1 MPAKPR
7 KIVRKP
13 DAAAP
18 SLTATARGTLA
29 VIGLGNWGTALA
41 HAALRLRPENGLT
54 LREVVVRTRP
64 AAASLRG
71 SQTRS
76 GLPIRTPTR
85 TWNEA
90 ALDAEFLWLCVPD
103 DAIEAACAELVGRKA
118 DLRGQIVLHASGARE
133 SALLRPALE
142 AGARI
147 ASVHPVMS
155 FPTRAAVPLQGL
167 LYGVE
172 TADATARRRLFAM
185 LRTLGGDPFA
195 IAPGSKHLYH
205 AAGTLASPLLVS
217 AFTAAAETARLA
229 GIAPAAA
236 AKMAAVLAGATLQN
250 IEQRGAAQSFS
261 GPFARGDAG
270 TIKLHLQALAAHPVL
285 AGVYRALALQAL
297 EALPVRERES
307 IAALLRAP
315 QKKSQRRR
323 VNAGAQS
330 L

>member
-1 MPAKPR
+1 M
-7 KIVRKP
+7 
-13 DAAAP
+13 
-18 SLTATARGTLA
+18 ATARGTLA

-41 HAALRLRPENGLT
+41 HAAARLRPEHGLT
-54 LREVVVRTRP
+54 LREVVVR
-64 AAASLRG
+64 RG
-71 SQTRS
+71 ESSTSRNR
-76 GLPIRTPTR
+76 LPIRI
-85 TWNEA
+85 WNEA

-103 DAIEAACAELVGRKA
+103 DAIESACAELVRRKP
-118 DLRGQIVLHASGARE
+118 DLRGQVVLHASGARE
-133 SALLRPALE
+133 SALLLPARQ

-172 TADATARRRLFAM
+172 TADATAHRRLFAM

-229 GIAPAAA
+229 GLAPAAA
-236 AKMAAVLAGATLQN
+236 AKMAAVLAGATLAN
-250 IEQRGAAQSFS
+250 IQHRGAAQSFS

-270 TIKLHLQALAAHPVL
+270 TIKLHLEALAAHPVL
-285 AGVYRALALQAL
+285 DRVYRALALQAL
-297 EALPVRERES
+297 EALPVRERQS

>member
-1 MPAKPR
+1 M
-7 KIVRKP
+7 
-13 DAAAP
+13 
-18 SLTATARGTLA
+18 RGGVA

-41 HAALRLRPENGLT
+41 HALAGARPGAGIALREI
-54 LREVVVRTRP
+54 VVRKAHP
-64 AAASLRG
+64 FKKRG
-71 SQTRS
+71 Q
-76 GLPIRTPTR
+76 LPVK
-85 TWNEA
+85 TWEAA
-90 ALDAEFLWLCVPD
+90 ALDAEFVWLCVPD
-103 DAIEAACAELVGRKA
+103 DAIEAACAELVRRKP

-133 SALLRPALE
+133 SALLLAARQ

-155 FPTRAAVPLQGL
+155 FPAREAVPLQGV

-185 LRTLGGDPFA
+185 LRALGGDPFA

-217 AFTAAAETARLA
+217 ACTAAAETARLA
-229 GIAPAAA
+229 GLAPAAA
-236 AKMAAVLAGATLQN
+236 AKMAAVLAGATLAN
-250 IEQRGAAQSFS
+250 IGQRGAAQSFS

-270 TIKLHLQALAAHPVL
+270 TIKLHLEALAAHPVL
-285 AGVYRALALQAL
+285 DRVYRALALQAL
-297 EALPVRERES
+297 EALPVRQRES

-315 QKKSQRRR
+315 QKKSKRRR
-323 VNAGAQS
+323 VNAGAQP

>member
-1 MPAKPR
+1 MPVSTR
-7 KIVRKP
+7 KTVTKSARRPAGVRG
-13 DAAAP
+13 
-18 SLTATARGTLA
+18 SVT
-29 VIGLGNWGTALA
+29 VIGLGNWGFALA
-41 HAALRLRPENGLT
+41 HALASAKPAAGLV
-54 LREVVVRTRP
+54 LREVVVRSKP
-64 AAASLRG
+64 RG
-71 SQTRS
+71 RS
-76 GLPIRTPTR
+76 PLPIK
-85 TWNEA
+85 TWDES

-103 DAIEAACAELVGRKA
+103 DAIAATCAELVRRRAGVGEHG
-118 DLRGQIVLHASGARE
+118 LSGQIVLHASGARE
-133 SALLRPALE
+133 SALLAAAQQ

-155 FPTRAAVPLQGL
+155 FPRRESVPLTGV

-172 TADATARRRLFAM
+172 TADGACRRRLFQM
-185 LRTLGGDPFA
+185 LRSLDGEPFA
-195 IAPGSKHLYH
+195 IAPGAKHLYH

-229 GIAPAAA
+229 GLAPAAA
-236 AKMAAVLAGATLQN
+236 AKMTAVLGTATLGN
-250 IEQRGAAQSFS
+250 IQKHGAAGSFS

-270 TIKLHLQALAAHPVL
+270 TIKLHLEALAAHPVL

-297 EALPVRERES
+297 DALPVRERES

-315 QKKSQRRR
+315 QKKLKRRR